1 MTRRPLIW
9 IAALALSGV
18 AAGHAVAY
26 YLVAPGAGQRNALLA
41 QTGHSY
47 WNIAVTAAI
56 LLELIGVFVL
66 AVRHFQAG
74 PEGAA
79 VPRLGFPRLAG
90 RLAAMQV
97 AAFSALEVA
106 ERVRS
111 GVPVG
116 EMFHNHLFPV
126 GVAIQILVAAA
137 GAVLLLG
144 LTRAAQSIGS
154 LFRRRPA
161 AQQAAAAP
169 RLTTALDIPVCSV
182 HCEALRGR
190 APPTLL
196 VSLR

>member
-1 MTRRPLIW
+1 MSRRPFVW

-41 QTGHSY
+41 RTGHSY
-47 WNIAVTAAI
+47 WNVAVTAAI
-56 LLELIGVFVL
+56 LFELTGVFAL

-74 PEGAA
+74 HAGATRL
-79 VPRLGFPRLAG
+79 RLGFRSLAG

-97 AAFSALEVA
+97 VAFSALEVA

-111 GVPVG
+111 GVPLG
-116 EMFHNHLFPV
+116 EMFHNHLFPI
-126 GVAIQILVAAA
+126 GVAIQFLVAAA
-137 GAVLLLG
+137 GALLLLG
-144 LTRAAQSIGS
+144 LTRAAESIGS

-161 AQQAAAAP
+161 AKQAPAGL
-169 RLTTALDIPVCSV
+169 RLPIALDIPARSV

>member
-1 MTRRPLIW
+1 MSRRPLIW

-47 WNIAVTAAI
+47 WNVAVTAAI
-56 LLELIGVFVL
+56 LSELVGVFAL
-66 AVRHFQAG
+66 AVAHFRAG
-74 PEGAA
+74 HAGAA
-79 VPRLGFPRLAG
+79 RLRLGFPSLAG

-106 ERVRS
+106 ERVRT
-111 GVPVG
+111 GVPLG
-116 EMFHNHLFPV
+116 EMFHNQLFPIGV
-126 GVAIQILVAAA
+126 GIQLLVAAA
-137 GAVLLLG
+137 GALLL
-144 LTRAAQSIGS
+144 LWLATAAESIGS

-161 AQQAAAAP
+161 AQQAASGL
-169 RLTTALDIPVCSV
+169 RLPLALDVPARSV

>member
-1 MTRRPLIW
+1 MTRRPFVW

-18 AAGHAVAY
+18 AAGHSVAY
-26 YLVAPGAGQRNALLA
+26 HLVVPGAGQRNALLA

-56 LLELIGVFVL
+56 LSELAGVFAL
-66 AVRHFQAG
+66 AVRHFRAG
-74 PEGAA
+74 HAGGPCL
-79 VPRLGFPRLAG
+79 RLGFPRLAG

-116 EMFHNHLFPV
+116 EMFHNDLFPI
-126 GVAIQILVAAA
+126 GLAIQLLVAAA
-137 GAVLLLG
+137 GALLL
-144 LTRAAQSIGS
+144 LWLARAAESIGS
-154 LFRRRPA
+154 RFRRRPA
-161 AQQAAAAP
+161 DKQAPAGLRLPVAP
-169 RLTTALDIPVCSV
+169 DIPTCSV
-182 HCEALRGR
+182 SCQALRGR
-190 APPTLL
+190 APPALL